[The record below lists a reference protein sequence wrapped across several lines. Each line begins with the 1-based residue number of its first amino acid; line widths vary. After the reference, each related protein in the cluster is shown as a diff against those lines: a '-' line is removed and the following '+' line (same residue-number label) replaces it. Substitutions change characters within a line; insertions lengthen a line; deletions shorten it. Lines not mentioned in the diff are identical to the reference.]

1 MTILPEGAVL
11 VKGAGN
17 EFAGLGARLVRFG
30 HALQEGSTT
39 VGELVALA
47 QACGIN
53 FKLRV
58 VAESESRGD
67 E

>member
-1 MTILPEGAVL
+1 MSQRVEKNPVGVSS
-11 VKGAGN
+11 

-39 VGELVALA
+39 VGELVTLA

-58 VAESESRGD
+58 ISESSDNAER
-67 E
+67 

>member
-1 MTILPEGAVL
+1 MTTTAQQRPVGD
-11 VKGAGN
+11 N
-17 EFAGLGARLVRFG
+17 DFAQLGSRLVRFG
-30 HALQEGSTT
+30 QALQEPSTR

-58 VAESESRGD
+58 VSESGGD
-67 E
+67 RDE